1 MEPATGDVV
10 VRSVSGRKTG
20 NLLARRVL
28 SSDAAQAASEKK
40 ARAVRTKTTAA
51 DTCGSYQLPPC
62 KVCGHAASGFHYGVN
77 ACEAC
82 KRFFRRA
89 TRRKRLLKCKG
100 A

>member
-1 MEPATGDVV
+1 MEPETGDVA
-10 VRSVSGRKTG
+10 VRSVSWRKTG
-20 NLLARRVL
+20 NVLARRIL
-28 SSDAAQAASEKK
+28 SSDAAQGANERK

-51 DTCGSYQLPPC
+51 DTYAYQLPPC

-89 TRRKRLLKCKG
+89 TRRKRMLKCKG
-100 A
+100 S